1 MSSDLKI
8 RFSVRNILKLL
19 LLFKHKGLLVPPLY
33 LLLKESVLG
42 GTDDHVFGIFE
53 KYDLNVLSDPDNFR
67 HLQRLFDI
75 LQEYAIEIA
84 RKQLDQVFD
93 EANLMAGHQISNQSS
108 IEAAS
113 STNNQHKISSS
124 SSSSSSSSKS
134 SESDDS
140 RRGLVYGE
148 VEFDSF
154 QKVMETALTGL
165 QGKSGKFTDLGS
177 GTGKACLW
185 VALTTSFRNIVGIEL
200 LQGLYDISNE
210 ALVKFLKANH
220 MAVNPADDDM
230 GMFYNDNN
238 NNIEFIKSSFLED
251 EYDWSD
257 SDLVFANSTC
267 FPEDL
272 MMKLSVRSQV
282 MSPKSRFITFTVSL
296 DSPYWRVI
304 YKERLKMSWGFATV
318 FVHERL
324 TDDEAIRVMRE
335 GSTEDAAEE
344 EGGESRWKVDDG
356 VWLSS
361 GYD

>member
-1 MSSDLKI
+1 MSLSDSRSSL
-8 RFSVRNILKLL
+8 RNILKFL
-19 LLFKHKGLLVPPLY
+19 LLFKHKGLLAQPLH
-33 LLLKESVLG
+33 LLLKESVLCG
-42 GTDDHVFGIFE
+42 KDNTVLQIFE
-53 KYDLNVLSDPDNFR
+53 KYDLNVLSEPGNFK
-67 HLQRLFDI
+67 HLQHLFDI

-84 RKQLDQVFD
+84 QKQLDPLFD

-108 IEAAS
+108 I
-113 STNNQHKISSS
+113 TP
-124 SSSSSSSSKS
+124 SSSKNHHHKIPTMAAGTGRDS
-134 SESDDS
+134 SAASAEVDN
-140 RRGLVYGE
+140 RGLVYGE

-165 QGKSGKFTDLGS
+165 QGKPGKFTDLGS

-185 VALTTSFRNIVGIEL
+185 VALTTSFRHIVGIEL
-200 LQGLYDISNE
+200 LEGLYDISNDV
-210 ALVKFLKANH
+210 LDKFLKANY
-220 MAVNPADDDM
+220 MAVNNSDDDM
-230 GMFYNDNN
+230 GMFYNDSNN
-238 NNIEFIKSSFLED
+238 SIEYVNSSFLED

-282 MSPKSRFITFTVSL
+282 MSPGSRFITFTVSL

-324 TDDEAIRVMRE
+324 TDEEAIRVMRE
-335 GSTEDAAEE
+335 GSDNDNENDN
-344 EGGESRWKVDDG
+344 
-356 VWLSS
+356 
-361 GYD
+361 YD